1 MRPNRRPPSTA
12 CLQAFCRVAQTRSFS
27 KAGSLLGIS
36 GSAVSKL
43 VSQLEIEVGSKLLT
57 RTTRSVAL
65 TEAGTEFYRST
76 ADLLDELER
85 AVELARQET
94 AIVRGTLRVSVP
106 SSFAVRWLASRLPIF
121 QRNHPALELDIELD
135 DRKVN
140 LIEQGFDC
148 AIRIATGLPDS
159 SLVAKPLGHVHRVVV
174 ASPAYLRQAP
184 PLRRPADLAQ
194 HRCLIYSLSDTQN
207 EWPLQDAETRSTS
220 VAVSGHYRVN
230 SSLMLREAVAQG
242 LGVALT
248 PLFVV
253 DDLLADGSAVEL
265 LTAHL
270 PAAHT
275 VYGVV
280 AHHRHMPKKVSV
292 FFDFVAAALAW
303 EAMERTKSSGPTT
316 AL

>member
-1 MRPNRRPPSTA
+1 ME
-12 CLQAFCRVAQTRSFS
+12 TRSFS

-43 VSQLEIEVGSKLLT
+43 VSHLEIEVGSKLLS

-65 TEAGTEFYRST
+65 TEVGTTFYRST
-76 ADLLDELER
+76 ANLLDELEC

-94 AIVRGTLRVSVP
+94 ALARGTLRVSLP
-106 SSFAVRWLASRLPIF
+106 SSFAVRWLASRLPSF
-121 QRNHPALELDIELD
+121 QRNHPALALDMELD
-135 DRKVN
+135 DRQVN
-140 LIEQGFDC
+140 LTEQGFNC

-159 SLVAKPLGHVHRVVV
+159 SLVAKPLGHVQRVVV

-184 PLRRPADLAQ
+184 PLCRPADLAK
-194 HRCLIYSLSDTQN
+194 HRCLIYSFSDAPN
-207 EWPLQDAETRSTS
+207 EWPLQDVETRSTS

-230 SSLMLREAVAQG
+230 NSLMLREAIVQG

-253 DDLLADGSAVEL
+253 DDLLANGSAVEL
-265 LTAHL
+265 LIAHL
-270 PAAHT
+270 PVAHT

-292 FFDFVAAALAW
+292 FFDFVATELG
-303 EAMERTKSSGPTT
+303 RQ
-316 AL
+316 